1 MKIISVQNIK
11 QICWFWAELLHF
23 CPIKVGQR
31 TRCASTVVTAEAD
44 THVKPHDSRYTVV
57 QKNKVKQRPLFIIA
71 LRVHPNES
79 PLRPETSDPL
89 E

>member
-1 MKIISVQNIK
+1 MKITSVQNIK

-31 TRCASTVVTAEAD
+31 TRCASTVTAEAD

-79 PLRPETSDPL
+79 PPAPRQVIP
-89 E
+89 